1 MAILGK
7 ICCILNK
14 RPAPRIT
21 SVEYVFIRNQ
31 NPKFNFGF
39 NSIDL
44 VQFKDIKNLLNIITV

>member
-1 MAILGK
+1 MAFLGK

-14 RPAPRIT
+14 GPAPRIT
-21 SVEYVFIRNQ
+21 FVEYVFIRNQ

-44 VQFKDIKNLLNIITV
+44 VQFKDIKNL

>member
-1 MAILGK
+1 MAFLGK

-31 NPKFNFGF
+31 NPKFNFEF
-39 NSIDL
+39 KSKDRSSAPNSQQKL
-44 VQFKDIKNLLNIITV
+44 QEYP